1 MANEKLYPFSVSD
14 CMDDI
19 ECYRNHLYEAM
30 SDMEEV
36 DSHMDVAR
44 YDSMYDLYYGDLQDL
59 YDVLCRKDGSDT
71 AYLTEGQIR
80 LAQRIISL
88 MSNKR
93 TQKEGE

>member
-1 MANEKLYPFSVSD
+1 MKDTMLYQFSVAACIDEIDS
-14 CMDDI
+14 
-19 ECYRNHLYEAM
+19 YRNHLYEAM
-30 SDMEEV
+30 SDMEEG

-44 YDSMYDLYYGDLQDL
+44 YDKMYDLYYGDLQDL
-59 YDVLCRKDGSDT
+59 YDALCNKDRSDT